1 MPTGRRFWWGN
12 PCHNKRT
19 LQGGKG
25 EKMIWNAQYETMA
38 PKDLRNLQ
46 TKRLQNLVR
55 TVYAKVPF
63 YRKKMDELRVT
74 PEDIRDVRDIVRL
87 PFTTKDDMRHTY
99 PYGLRAADPKDIVEI
114 HTSSGTTGKPVVSAY
129 TRNDIELWSEVM
141 ARTLSM
147 GGVTNHDVIQNA
159 YGYGLFTGGLGVH
172 YGGRKIGA
180 NIIPISGGNTKR
192 QVTVMADFRSTVL
205 TCTPSYALYLAEAV
219 REEGIDIS
227 TLSLKAGFFGA
238 EPWSEN
244 MRTEIEE
251 KLRVKAYDI
260 FGLTEII
267 GPGVA
272 AECENQNGLHV
283 FEDYFYPEVIDP
295 KTGEPLPVG
304 EKGELVITTITKEGT
319 PILRYRTRDITY
331 LEEGVCSCGRTSR
344 RMHRLLGRTDDMLI
358 IRGVNVFPSQIEQ
371 VLFEIEGVEPH
382 YQLVIERNGQLDDL
396 EVQVEMN
403 ESLFSDEIKNL
414 EKIEQKIEH
423 RLHST
428 LSIHANVKLV
438 EQKSLPRSEGKA
450 KRVIDK
456 RQI

>member
-1 MPTGRRFWWGN
+1 
-12 PCHNKRT
+12 
-19 LQGGKG
+19 
-25 EKMIWNAQYETMA
+25 MIWNAQYETMA
-38 PKDLRNLQ
+38 QEDLRSLQ
-46 TKRLQNLVR
+46 TKRLQNLVN
-55 TVYAKVPF
+55 TVYARVPF
-63 YRKKMDELRVT
+63 YKQKMDELRVK
-74 PEDIRDVRDIVRL
+74 PEDIRDVKDIVRL
-87 PFTTKDDMRHTY
+87 PFTTKDDMRDTY
-99 PYGLRAADPKDIVEI
+99 PYGLLAADPKDIVEI

-129 TRNDIELWSEVM
+129 SRNDIELWSEVM

-147 GGVTNHDVIQNA
+147 GGVTHHDVIQNA

-219 REEGIDIS
+219 REEGISIS
-227 TLSLKAGFFGA
+227 DLSLKAGFFGA

-251 KLRVKAYDI
+251 KLRLKAYDI

-272 AECENQNGLHV
+272 AECENQNGLHI
-283 FEDYFYPEVIDP
+283 FEDYFYPEVINP
-295 KTGEPLPVG
+295 KTGEPLPAG

-319 PILRYRTRDITY
+319 PVLRYRTRDITY
-331 LEEGVCSCGRTSR
+331 LEEGACSCGRTSR

-423 RLHST
+423 RLQST

-438 EQKSLPRSEGKA
+438 EQKSIPRSEGKA